1 MRLRIALSLLL
12 VMAIGLGLKLYPGPY
27 RAWFNNSAA
36 GMAYE
41 VFWCLAV
48 FFIWPSRALINRIV
62 IGVFVATCALE
73 VLQLWRPPMLEI
85 ARSTFIGKALLG
97 TTFAWSDLVYY
108 ALGCAVGWLWLRLLV
123 GGQGRGTGDEGR
135 GQPV

>member
-41 VFWCLAV
+41 VFGCLAV
-48 FFIWPSRALINRIV
+48 FFSWPSRALINRIV

-73 VLQLWRPPMLEI
+73 VLQLWRPPLLET

-97 TTFAWSDLVYY
+97 TTFAWSDFVYY
-108 ALGCAVGWLWLRLLV
+108 ALGCAVGWLWLGWLA
-123 GGQGRGTGDEGR
+123 GSGDEGR
-135 GQPV
+135 GQPA

>member
-12 VMAIGLGLKLYPGPY
+12 VVAIGLGLKLYPGPH

-41 VFWCLAV
+41 AFWCLAV

-73 VLQLWRPPMLEI
+73 VLQLWRPPLLETV
-85 ARSTFIGKALLG
+85 RSTFIGKALLG
-97 TTFAWSDLVYY
+97 TTFAWSDFVYY
-108 ALGCAVGWLWLRLLV
+108 ALGCAVGWGWLRWLA
-123 GGQGRGTGDEGR
+123 GTRDEGR
-135 GQPV
+135 GTKDAL